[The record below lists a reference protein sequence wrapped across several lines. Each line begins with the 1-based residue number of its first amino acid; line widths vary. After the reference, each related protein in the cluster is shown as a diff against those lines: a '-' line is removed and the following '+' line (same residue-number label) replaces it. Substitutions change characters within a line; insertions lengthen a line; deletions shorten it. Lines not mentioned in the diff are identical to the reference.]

1 MVFIVVLLVTL
12 CALALLSWLSLMLDK
27 RRTNVK
33 GPTPFPL
40 IGNGHLLAVDS
51 AEFLRVL
58 KRLETEYDGSAFIHL
73 FSARYVLT
81 SNPKLIEGILTSNEL
96 NDKGTSYN
104 FIRPWLGDGLLTSTG
119 PKWKAHRK
127 FLTPAFHFNIL
138 QNFVPV
144 FCKSAAVLRHKLRH
158 QADGSPVDLF
168 PLLALAALDSV
179 TESIMGVSVNAQ
191 SDSESEFVK
200 AVDVMSSIASMR
212 MRNPFVQPDAV
223 FNLLPYKTQQDKALE
238 ILHGTTRKVI
248 KARKEELRKAEISDL
263 GPNAETGIKN
273 KHAFLDLL
281 LLAEVDGKK
290 ISDDNVREEVD
301 TFMFEGHDTTT
312 SGMTYCI
319 YILSYHEDIQEKI
332 LAEQKS
338 IFGDIFERDPTYSD
352 LQEMKYLDLVI
363 KESLRLFPSVPLI
376 ERGVSKD
383 VDVAGL
389 RLLKGTSVVIDLF
402 NMQRNPDLYEDPLEF
417 RPERFESRT
426 RNPFH
431 WLPFSAGARNCI
443 GQKFAT
449 LEMKVI
455 ISDVVKNFKI
465 LPLGEEPVLAADLI
479 LRSKNGVK
487 VKLQPR

>member
-1 MVFIVVLLVTL
+1 MVFILLLFVTF

-33 GPTPFPL
+33 GPTPYPL

-58 KRLETEYDGSAFIHL
+58 KRLETQYDGSAFIHL
-73 FSARYVLT
+73 FSKRFVLT
-81 SNPKLIEGILTSNEL
+81 SNPKLIEGILTNSEL
-96 NDKGTSYN
+96 SLKGPTYDY
-104 FIRPWLGDGLLTSTG
+104 IRPWLGDGLLTSSG
-119 PKWKAHRK
+119 PKWKAHRR

-144 FCKSAAVLRHKLRH
+144 FCKSAAVLRKKLRN
-158 QADGSPVDLF
+158 QANGSPIDLF
-168 PLLALAALDSV
+168 PVFALAALDIV

-212 MRNPFVQPDAV
+212 MRNPFVQSDAV

-248 KARKEELRKAEISDL
+248 NARKEELRKAEITDL

-290 ISDDNVREEVD
+290 ISDDNIREEVD

-312 SGMTYCI
+312 SGLTYCI

-332 LAEQKS
+332 FAEQKS
-338 IFGDIFERDPTYSD
+338 IFGDNFERDPTYSE
-352 LQEMKYLDLVI
+352 LQEMKYLELVI
-363 KESLRLFPSVPLI
+363 KEALRLFPPVPVI
-376 ERGVSKD
+376 ERGITQD
-383 VDVAGL
+383 VEVAGL
-389 RLLKGTSVVIDLF
+389 KLLKGTSVIIDFF
-402 NMQRNPDLYEDPLEF
+402 NMQRNPAQYEDPLEF

-426 RNPFH
+426 GNPFH
-431 WLPFSAGARNCI
+431 WLPFSAGSRNCI

-449 LEMKVI
+449 LEMKVL
-455 ISDVVKNFKI
+455 ISDVIKNFKI
-465 LPLGEEPVLAADLI
+465 LPLGVEPILAADLV